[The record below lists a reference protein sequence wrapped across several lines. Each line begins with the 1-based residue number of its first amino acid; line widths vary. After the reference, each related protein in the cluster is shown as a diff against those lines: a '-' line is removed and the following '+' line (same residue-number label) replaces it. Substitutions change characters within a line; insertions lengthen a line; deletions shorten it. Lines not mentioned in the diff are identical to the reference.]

1 MYKALFFLYGSLCL
15 WNLSPL
21 TPLLSWPSSS
31 ESAVGPR
38 GELRLCGTWGLA
50 AAGCQCS
57 PAQLTHGRS
66 LSISETDLFTSHE
79 QLFFVFFPCRTWT
92 WFPCRL
98 TGNGRWRL
106 HSLRAVLITPWPWNE
121 LWIAL
126 IFPSYC
132 KHIDMQGLCVW
143 VDVPAKST

>member
-1 MYKALFFLYGSLCL
+1 MYKTPFFLYGSLCL

-31 ESAVGPR
+31 ESAAGPR

-50 AAGCQCS
+50 AAGCRRS
-57 PAQLTHGRS
+57 LAQLTRGCS
-66 LSISETDLFTSHE
+66 LSISETDLLTLYE
-79 QLFFVFFPCRTWT
+79 QLFLVFSLCRTLA
-92 WFPCRL
+92 WFPRRL
-98 TGNGRWRL
+98 TGSGRWRL
-106 HSLRAVLITPWPWNE
+106 HSLRAVLITPPLWNE
-121 LWIAL
+121 LWFAL